1 MESSS
6 PTLITTLAPEMSH
19 IPLLVGVQ
27 PWKEGP

>member
-6 PTLITTLAPEMSH
+6 PTLITLAPEMSH
-19 IPLLVGVQ
+19 IPLLVGVR